1 MNQIESKNNTG
12 YKMFAF
18 ILSLIAFLTVS
29 TSVAHSKEIRTT
41 ASGLSEVTFYD
52 ASDNGKIS
60 YKYNLQ
66 NWPEE
71 AKQAV
76 MEAMVI
82 TENTLHIKYTMHV
95 AFMWTPDLNK
105 DKNLAVAHNSY
116 VAVKGFSGF
125 GVDLDENYKYP
136 AELIHQLV
144 GNPIYD
150 DINIAIAFNSV
161 KDWCFSSAQQPTKNQ
176 QDLITVTLH
185 ELSHGFGVS
194 SSFNKSNE
202 KTPYIFDKYIQNR
215 WGDQLAGSY
224 AATKANATSQLA
236 NTDLYYAGTLGKEAN
251 DGQPIQLHVPST
263 LSSASIC
270 HFDMIYKNDERGR
283 ILIAGTTYGV
293 STRFFGDFA
302 LGIFQD
308 LGWKLRI
315 DTRTEAF
322 EGSFASPKSST
333 TANEGIEQNNITISA
348 GAGSIQI
355 DLNSFDQQRIAIYTT
370 SGRQVR
376 NELLSGSATYDV
388 PSGQIYIVRIGNK
401 TEKILVN

>member
-1 MNQIESKNNTG
+1 MNQIISTNNSS
-12 YKMFAF
+12 YKMFTF

-29 TSVAHSKEIRTT
+29 TSVAHGKEIRKT

-52 ASDNGKIS
+52 ANDNGKTS

-82 TENTLHIKYTMHV
+82 TENTLQIKYTMRV
-95 AFMWTPDLNK
+95 AFMWTPDLDK
-105 DKNLAVAHNSY
+105 DRNIAVAHNSY
-116 VAVKGFSGF
+116 VAVKGFSAF
-125 GVDLDENYKYP
+125 GVKLDENYKYP

-144 GNPIYD
+144 GNPVYD
-150 DINIAIAFNSV
+150 DINIVIAFNSL
-161 KDWCFSSAQQPTKNQ
+161 KSWCYSSMEQPKKNQ

-185 ELSHGFGVS
+185 ELSHGFGIS
-194 SSFNKSNE
+194 SSFNKSSE
-202 KTPYIFDKYIQNR
+202 KTPYIFDKYIQNK

-224 AATKANATSQLA
+224 TTTKANAKSQLA
-236 NTDLYYAGTLGKEAN
+236 NTELYYAGTLGKEAN
-251 DGQPIQLHVPST
+251 DDQPIQLHVPST

-270 HFDMIYKNDERGR
+270 HFDMTYKNDERGR
-283 ILIAGTTYGV
+283 LLIAGTTYGV
-293 STRFFGDFA
+293 STRFYGDFA

-308 LGWKLRI
+308 LGWELNV
-315 DTRTEAF
+315 DTRSEAF
-322 EGSFASPKSST
+322 AKSSVSTKSST
-333 TANEGIEQNNITISA
+333 TTNEGIEQNNITISA

-370 SGRQVR
+370 TGRQVR